1 MKLTRSNINYLF
13 DMYLKDR
20 GAFESIRANMS
31 KNQKKKLDGIIL
43 FYENKYRDFVKLY
56 HQPSNVKLFFQ
67 YIRKE
72 GVE

>member
-31 KNQKKKLDGIIL
+31 KNQKKKLL
-43 FYENKYRDFVKLY
+43 LETLA
-56 HQPSNVKLFFQ
+56 
-67 YIRKE
+67 E
-72 GVE
+72 